1 MSMPVVGR
9 DAEFA
14 SIRNFVAGVSDGASA
29 FVLEGEAGAGKTTL
43 WTAGTQLAEEQGVR
57 VLRAQPAEPE
67 TNLSFSG
74 IGDLLEPVLEPA
86 LEHLPVPQRRALAR
100 ALLLEADEGPAP
112 DPHVIGVAV
121 LGSMRALAEELPLL
135 VAIDDVQWL
144 DTASSSAVTYAAR
157 RLRAEPIGLLLAR
170 RVPLTSSLSSVF
182 ERPAGRVRATTLE
195 VGPMDLRGLHQ
206 VVQQHLG
213 VVLPRPLLAEIHEA
227 SGGNPFF
234 ALEIARALRRT
245 GISVEAGQPLPVP
258 ESLHDLVDGRLLALP
273 SESREFLLGA
283 AALPHPTVALV
294 EAATGV
300 RSSAGLAPALEA
312 EIVELEGRRI
322 RFAHPLL
329 AAGAYQAAPPWRRAE
344 VHARLAELA
353 EDPETRGRHLAASV
367 TEPDADVAG
376 ALDEAAAH
384 ARARGAP
391 RAAALLLDRARELT
405 PSDRGDDALRRAV
418 EAAYRHFES
427 GDSPRAEAQL
437 RKLIAAHPT
446 GPRRARALVRL
457 ARVRSFE
464 AQDEAAQLYAQALA
478 EATGDRELLA
488 TAHEGVAACLFR
500 LRERLEESVDHAER
514 AATIAL
520 ELGDDALVAE
530 AWSTKLLSE
539 TALGRPDADATL
551 ERAIAL
557 QGAAEGRRVLGQP
570 LTIAA
575 VHWWWTDELDRAR
588 SVFCDML
595 ERVRELG
602 DESSLPYV
610 LVLLGQVECLLG
622 LLDSAAARAR
632 EGRDAAEQS
641 GQDTTVVY
649 NLALEAL
656 AEAKLG
662 REERART
669 AAELALREVARTAA
683 RPAELLARWALG
695 HLELA
700 LARPDAAAAAL
711 GEATAFVRRQEFG
724 EPGAMRFVVDHVEA
738 LLELGRGREATGLLD
753 WYEGHARRLQRAS
766 AMAACL
772 RCRGLLAATDGR
784 LDEAR
789 ESYERALAWH
799 DRVELPLDRGRT
811 LLALGAAQRRAKRR
825 REARATL
832 EEALALFERIG
843 AALWAERA
851 RGELRRISGR
861 APAAGALTPAEE
873 RVAALVAE
881 GKTNREVAAAL
892 FLSER
897 TVEGHLSRIFGKLGV
912 KQRGEVAAALASQT
926 RGIAESNTGDVPVSA
941 GPAAP

>member
-1 MSMPVVGR
+1 MAPPIVGR
-9 DAEFA
+9 DGELA
-14 SIRNFVAGVSDGASA
+14 SIRTFVAGVSDGASA

-43 WTAGTQLAEEQGVR
+43 WTAGAQLAEEQGVL
-57 VLRAQPAEPE
+57 VLRAEPAESE

-74 IGDLLEPVLEPA
+74 IGDLLEPVLDHA
-86 LEHLPVPQRRALAR
+86 LERLPAPQRRALAR
-100 ALLLEADEGPAP
+100 ALLLEADEGPVP

-121 LGSMRALAEELPLL
+121 LGSMRALAEERPLL

-144 DTASSSAVTYAAR
+144 DTASSSALTFGAR

-170 RVPLTSSLSSVF
+170 RLPLKSSLSSVF
-182 ERPAGRVRATTLE
+182 ERPADRIRATRLE
-195 VGPMDLRGLHQ
+195 VGPMDLRGLHH

-245 GISVEAGQPLPVP
+245 GVSVEAGQRLPVP
-258 ESLHDLVDGRLLALP
+258 ESLHDLVHGRLLALP
-273 SESREFLLGA
+273 PESREFLLGA
-283 AALPHPTVALV
+283 AALPHPTIALV

-300 RSSAGLAPALEA
+300 RPSAGLAPALEA

-329 AAGAYQAAPPWRRAE
+329 AAGATEAAPPWRRAE

-367 TEPDADVAG
+367 SEPDPDVAI
-376 ALDEAAAH
+376 ALDEAAKH

-405 PSDRGDDALRRAV
+405 PADRADEALRRAV
-418 EAAYRHFES
+418 EAAYLHFES

-437 RKLIAAHPT
+437 RELIAALPA
-446 GPRRARALVRL
+446 GSRRARALARL

-478 EATGDRELLA
+478 EAGDDRELLA

-500 LRERLEESVDHAER
+500 LRERLDESVEHAER

-539 TALGRPDADATL
+539 TVLGRPDVDATV
-551 ERAIAL
+551 EQAIAL

-570 LTIAA
+570 LTMAA

-588 SVFCDML
+588 SVFCGML
-595 ERVRELG
+595 ERTRELG

-656 AEAKLG
+656 AEAQLG
-662 REERART
+662 REEHART
-669 AAELALREVARTAA
+669 AAELALREVARTAG
-683 RPAELLARWALG
+683 RPAELVARWALG

-700 LARPDAAAAAL
+700 LGRPDAAAAVL

-738 LLELGRGREATGLLD
+738 LLELGRREEATELLA
-753 WYEGHARRLQRAS
+753 WYERHARRLQRAS
-766 AMAACL
+766 ALAACL
-772 RCRGLLAATDGR
+772 RCRGALAAATGR
-784 LDEAR
+784 LEAALA
-789 ESYERALAWH
+789 SYEEALTWH
-799 DRVELPLDRGRT
+799 ERVELPLDRGRT

-832 EEALALFERIG
+832 EKAGAVFERIG
-843 AALWAERA
+843 AELWAERA
-851 RGELRRISGR
+851 HSELRRISGR
-861 APAAGALTPAEE
+861 APSVGALTPAEE
-873 RVAALVAE
+873 RVAALVVE
-881 GKTNREVAAAL
+881 GKTNREVASAL

-897 TVEGHLSRIFGKLGV
+897 TVEGHLSRIFGKLGI
-912 KQRGEVAAALASQT
+912 KHRAELGQALGQT
-926 RGIAESNTGDVPVSA
+926 QGIELPNTGDSPVSA
-941 GPAAP
+941 EPVAP